1 LPWLQKYRIFAVSSD
16 EPSTGLLVKAAKRL
30 VDTKS
35 ENRDEEMNAEN
46 IRIIVELKKE
56 NLRLL
61 AALAQ
66 AEGVVDQNKN
76 DK

>member
-1 LPWLQKYRIFAVSSD
+1 
-16 EPSTGLLVKAAKRL
+16 

-35 ENRDEEMNAEN
+35 ENMDEESKAEN